1 MPSQSP
7 MEPPMAESS
16 PLIEGAS
23 IWVIV
28 MWTVSEKERTMWLLS
43 FVARF
48 DISLVLVAKLWQG
61 IGQFDKLL
69 PVYKL
74 FIFSRYPEM
83 YLEGN
88 VSETF
93 R

>member
-1 MPSQSP
+1 
-7 MEPPMAESS
+7 MAESS
-16 PLIEGAS
+16 PLIDGAS
-23 IWVIV
+23 ISVIV
-28 MWTVSEKERTMWLLS
+28 MCTVSEKERTMWLFSIVL
-43 FVARF
+43 RF
-48 DISLVLVAKLWQG
+48 DISLVLVAKVWHG

-74 FIFSRYPEM
+74 FIFSKYPEM

-88 VSETF
+88 VSKKPVTETF